1 MVLGGGYQESVS
13 FSRNEVIIIQIRW
26 QQDVKKLRSDEK
38 WMVVVEGK
46 GGTFR
51 IYIIWISIYNM
62 QEFIL
67 YR

>member
-1 MVLGGGYQESVS
+1 MAA
-13 FSRNEVIIIQIRW
+13 RC
-26 QQDVKKLRSDEK
+26 EK
-38 WMVVVEGK
+38 VAIGWKMDGRGMVEGK

-51 IYIIWISIYNM
+51 IYNIWISIYNM

>member
-1 MVLGGGYQESVS
+1 MAKS
-13 FSRNEVIIIQIRW
+13 FQLAIGW
-26 QQDVKKLRSDEK
+26 KLDGRG
-38 WMVVVEGK
+38 MLEGK

-67 YR
+67 YASR